1 MSQAAKTTEVGKE
14 HMVPLASASP
24 ASGRLTSLDVFRG
37 VTVAGMILAN
47 NGSGES
53 YAPLE
58 HAEWD
63 GWTPTDLIFPSF
75 LFIVGVSI
83 TFALS
88 RRLETAQGVRSG
100 LIGKIVRRSLIIFAL
115 GIFLN
120 TFPNFNRWGTI
131 RIPGVLQRIA
141 LCYLATA
148 LIFLVTNVRGQVVA
162 LVGLLAGYWA
172 LMAYVPVPD
181 LGPHD
186 WAQGHDLGSYLDR
199 LLLPGHTYKL
209 NKPLENKLG
218 YDPEGL
224 LSTLPSIATTL
235 LGVLVG
241 HWLRSGRDRYAT
253 VSALFVAGTFL
264 VIAGSSWGAWFP
276 INKALWTGSFV
287 LLAGGWS
294 SIGLGVCYWLID
306 AQGYRRWAAPFRV
319 LGTNPIVAYTLAAI
333 GARLLNM
340 PYLKAEGGKLIT
352 VQSAYFRDYL
362 APNLAPMNA
371 SLAYAG
377 SILLACILIVWV
389 MDLLNLHVRA

>member
-1 MSQAAKTTEVGKE
+1 MMSGSTKEQEAAKE
-14 HMVPLASASP
+14 HVVPLASAS
-24 ASGRLTSLDVFRG
+24 AESGRLTSLDVFRG

-47 NGSGES
+47 NGSGPS

-88 RRLETAQGVRSG
+88 KRIETAAGLRSV
-100 LIGKIVRRSLIIFAL
+100 IGKIFRRSLIIFAL
-115 GIFLN
+115 GLLIAA
-120 TFPNFNRWGTI
+120 FPKYNVVATWQKI

-148 LIFLVTNVRGQVVA
+148 LIFLVTKVRGQVVA
-162 LVGLLAGYWA
+162 FLGLLVGYWA
-172 LMAYVPVPD
+172 LMSYARVPEF
-181 LGPHD
+181 GAGD
-186 WAQGHDLGSYLDR
+186 WARGHDLGSYLDR
-199 LLLPGHTYKL
+199 LLLAGHIHKSD
-209 NKPLENKLG
+209 

-241 HWLRSGRDRYAT
+241 HWLRSGRDRQAT
-253 VSALFVAGTFL
+253 VSGLFVAGTFL
-264 VIAGSSWGAWFP
+264 IIAGASWNAWFP
-276 INKALWTGSFV
+276 INKALWTSSFV

-294 SIGLGVCYWLID
+294 AIGLAVCYWLVD
-306 AQGYRRWAAPFRV
+306 VQGYRRWAAPVRV

-340 PYLKAEGGKLIT
+340 PYLAGPNDKL
-352 VQSAYFRDYL
+352 VSVHSFYL
-362 APNLAPMNA
+362 DNYLTPYLWPMNA
-371 SLAYAG
+371 SLAYAA
-377 SILLACILIVWV
+377 SILVVCILVVWL
-389 MDLLNLHVRA
+389 MDLLHLHVRA

>member
-1 MSQAAKTTEVGKE
+1 M
-14 HMVPLASASP
+14 
-24 ASGRLTSLDVFRG
+24 TSLDVFRG

-47 NGSGES
+47 NRSGPS
-53 YAPLE
+53 YAPLH

-83 TFALS
+83 TFALTK
-88 RRLETAQGVRSG
+88 RIEAGGRGAGVV
-100 LIGKIVRRSLIIFAL
+100 GKILRRSLIIFAL

-120 TFPNFNRWGTI
+120 TFPDFNRWDTI

-141 LCYLATA
+141 LCYLATS
-148 LIFLVTNVRGQVVA
+148 LIFLVTKVRGQVVA
-162 LVGLLAGYWA
+162 FVSLLVGYWA
-172 LMAYVPVPD
+172 LMAYVAVPEF
-181 LGPHD
+181 GPRD
-186 WAQGHDLGSYLDR
+186 WARGHDLGSYLDR
-199 LLLPGHTYKL
+199 LLLPGHTYKTD
-209 NKPLENKLG
+209 

-253 VSALFVAGTFL
+253 ASGLFVAGLFL
-264 VIAGSSWGAWFP
+264 IIAGASWDAWFP
-276 INKALWTGSFV
+276 VNKALWTERFV

-294 SIGLGVCYWLID
+294 AIGLATCYWLVD
-306 AQGYRRWAAPFRV
+306 AQGIAAGPRRSGSWGPTRSS
-319 LGTNPIVAYTLAAI
+319 AYTLAAV

-340 PYLKAEGGKLIT
+340 PYLKGGGDKL
-352 VQSAYFRDYL
+352 VSVHQVYFGDYL
-362 APNLAPMNA
+362 APNLAPLNA

-377 SILLACILIVWV
+377 SILLACILVVWL